1 MELPLWRKLRKISRT
16 INQISD
22 LIHSGK
28 LEFHTQGELEWLIQT
43 ELKIVLRGC
52 DCGQNEQFVSNYI
65 KALINYKKEI
75 EHGKNFKESSS
86 GN

>member
-28 LEFHTQGELEWLIQT
+28 LEFHTQGEMEWLIQT

-65 KALINYKKEI
+65 KALMNYKKEI
-75 EHGKNFKESSS
+75 EY
-86 GN
+86 GNSVF